1 MDLAGVLRT
10 PVAAVLTA
18 GFVMAACIA
27 PFTIRN
33 YIVYDNFLLL
43 NSNAGYAM
51 YSAQHPLHGTSFQE
65 YWAAPLPE
73 ELAGQGLNEAEWDDA
88 LMARGIGFV
97 LAEPGRY
104 LLLSL
109 SRVRDYIEFWPT
121 ANSSLIFNLGRVLS
135 IGVFLPFM
143 LYGMWLAATQPRMGG
158 HATSQVPGTSEVP
171 GTSAR
176 SAPIF
181 NLQSSIFLLSFIAFY
196 SLLHIAT
203 WAMSRYRLPVDA
215 VALIFAA
222 GAIAH
227 LWGRWQ
233 ARPVRRSQG

>member
-1 MDLAGVLRT
+1 ML
-10 PVAAVLTA
+10 
-18 GFVMAACIA
+18 ACIA

-33 YIVYDNFLLL
+33 YVVYDNFLLL

-51 YSAQHPLHGTSFQE
+51 YAAQHPAHGTSFQE
-65 YWAAPLPE
+65 YWAAPLPDD
-73 ELAGQGLNEAEWDDA
+73 LAGQGLNEAEWDDA

-97 LAEPGRY
+97 LADPGRY

-121 ANSSLIFNLGRVLS
+121 ADSSLVFNLGRVLS

-143 LYGMWLAATQPRMGG
+143 LYGIALAAKG
-158 HATSQVPGTSEVP
+158 
-171 GTSAR
+171 R
-176 SAPIF
+176 SKKEEGRS
-181 NLQSSIFLLSFIAFY
+181 NLQHSTERPAGADLQPFFHLPSSFFLLMFIAFY

-222 GAIAH
+222 LAISH
-227 LWGRWQ
+227 LWGRWK
-233 ARPVRRSQG
+233 ARPASRSLP